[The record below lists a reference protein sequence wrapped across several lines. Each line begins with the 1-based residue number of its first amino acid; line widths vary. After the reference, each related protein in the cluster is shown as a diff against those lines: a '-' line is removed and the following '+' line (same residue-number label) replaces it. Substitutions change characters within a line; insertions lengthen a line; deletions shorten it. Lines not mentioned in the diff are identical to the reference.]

1 MLLANQVAIVTGSS
15 RGIGAATAIKLAEE
29 GADVVVNYNSDKE
42 SAEAT
47 AKKIR
52 DLGRKALVIQ
62 GNVAEMDDAKNL
74 IKSTLKEFD
83 KIDILVN
90 NAGITKDGLLL
101 RMKEKDFSDVINVNL
116 KGTFNCTKQVIR
128 YMMKQRHGKI
138 VNLSSVVGLMGNA
151 GQANYSASKAGVVGF
166 TKSVAKEVAKRG
178 INVNAVA
185 PGYIDTDMTE
195 ELPDQ
200 VKEEMLKNIPLE
212 RFGQTED
219 VANVIMF
226 LVSPLADYVNG
237 QTINIDGG
245 MLMWKGVKN
254 DGRSIW

>member
-1 MLLANQVAIVTGSS
+1 MLLKDQVAVVTGSS

-29 GADVVVNYNSDKE
+29 GADVVVNYNNDKE
-42 SAEAT
+42 SAEET
-47 AKKIR
+47 AQKIR
-52 DLGRKALVIQ
+52 DLGRQALVIQ

-74 IKSTLKEFD
+74 IKATVKEFD

-101 RMKEKDFSDVINVNL
+101 RMKEKDFNDVINVNL
-116 KGTFNCTKQVIR
+116 QGTFNCTKQAIR
-128 YMMKQRHGKI
+128 YMMKQHHGKI

-151 GQANYSASKAGVVGF
+151 GQANYSASKAGIVGF
-166 TKSVAKEVAKRG
+166 TKSVAREVSKRG

-185 PGYIDTDMTE
+185 PGYINTDMTE
-195 ELPDQ
+195 ELPAK
-200 VKEEMLKNIPLE
+200 VKEDMLKNIPLD
-212 RFGQTED
+212 RFGEVED

-226 LVSPLADYVNG
+226 LVSPLANYVNG

-245 MLMWKGVKN
+245 MLM
-254 DGRSIW
+254 

>member
-1 MLLANQVAIVTGSS
+1 LLLKDKVAVVTGSS

-29 GADVVVNYNSDKE
+29 GADVVINYNSDEE
-42 SAEAT
+42 SAKET
-47 AKKIR
+47 ADKIR
-52 DLGRKALVIQ
+52 ELGRKALVIQ

-74 IKSTLKEFD
+74 IKSTIKEFD
-83 KIDILVN
+83 RIDILVN

-101 RMKEKDFSDVINVNL
+101 RMKEKDFGDVIDVNL
-116 KGTFNCTKQVIR
+116 KGTFNCTKQAIR
-128 YMMKQRHGKI
+128 YMMKQRSGKI

-166 TKSVAKEVAKRG
+166 TKSVAREVSKRG

-185 PGYIDTDMTE
+185 PGYINTDMTE
-195 ELPDQ
+195 ELPAK
-200 VKEEMLKNIPLE
+200 VKEDMLKNIPLD
-212 RFGQTED
+212 RFGEVED

-226 LVSPLADYVNG
+226 LVSPLANYVNG

-245 MLMWKGVKN
+245 MLM
-254 DGRSIW
+254 

>member
-1 MLLANQVAIVTGSS
+1 MLLKDKVAVVTGSS

-29 GADVVVNYNSDKE
+29 GADVVINYNSDEE
-42 SAEAT
+42 SAKET
-47 AKKIR
+47 AEKVR
-52 DLGRKALVIQ
+52 ELGRKALVIQ

-74 IKSTLKEFD
+74 IKSTIKEFD
-83 KIDILVN
+83 RIDILVN

-101 RMKEKDFSDVINVNL
+101 RMKEKDFGDVIDVNL
-116 KGTFNCTKQVIR
+116 KGTFNCTKQAIR
-128 YMMKQRHGKI
+128 YMMKQRSGKI

-166 TKSVAKEVAKRG
+166 TKSVAREVSKRG

-185 PGYIDTDMTE
+185 PGYINTDMTE
-195 ELPDQ
+195 ELPAK
-200 VKEEMLKNIPLE
+200 VKEDMLKNIPLD
-212 RFGQTED
+212 RFGEVED

-226 LVSPLADYVNG
+226 LVSPLANYVNG

-245 MLMWKGVKN
+245 MLM
-254 DGRSIW
+254 

>member
-1 MLLANQVAIVTGSS
+1 MLLKDQVAVVTGSS

-29 GADVVVNYNSDKE
+29 GADVVVNYNNDKD
-42 SAEAT
+42 SAEQT
-47 AKKIR
+47 AQKIR

-74 IKSTLKEFD
+74 IKSTVKEFD
-83 KIDILVN
+83 KIDILIN

-101 RMKEKDFSDVINVNL
+101 RMKEKDFNDVINVNL
-116 KGTFNCTKQVIR
+116 QGTFNCTKQAIR

-151 GQANYSASKAGVVGF
+151 GQSNYSASKAGIVGF
-166 TKSVAKEVAKRG
+166 TKSVAREVSKRG

-185 PGYIDTDMTE
+185 PGYINTDMTE
-195 ELPDQ
+195 ELPAK
-200 VKEEMLKNIPLE
+200 VKEDMLKNIPLD
-212 RFGQTED
+212 RFGEVED

-226 LVSPLADYVNG
+226 LVSPLANYVNG

-245 MLMWKGVKN
+245 MLM
-254 DGRSIW
+254 

>member
-1 MLLANQVAIVTGSS
+1 MLKDKVAVVTGSS

-29 GADVVVNYNSDKE
+29 GANVVINYNSDEE
-42 SAEAT
+42 SAKDT
-47 AKKIR
+47 AEKVR
-52 DLGRKALVIQ
+52 ELGRKALVIQ

-74 IKSTLKEFD
+74 IKSTIKEFD
-83 KIDILVN
+83 RIDILVN

-101 RMKEKDFSDVINVNL
+101 RMKEKDFGDVIDVNL
-116 KGTFNCTKQVIR
+116 KGTFNCTKQAIR
-128 YMMKQRHGKI
+128 YMMKQRSGKI

-166 TKSVAKEVAKRG
+166 TKSVAREVSKRG

-185 PGYIDTDMTE
+185 PGYINTDMTE
-195 ELPDQ
+195 ELPAK
-200 VKEEMLKNIPLE
+200 VKEDMLKNIPLD
-212 RFGQTED
+212 RFGEVED

-226 LVSPLADYVNG
+226 LVSPLANYVNG

-245 MLMWKGVKN
+245 MLM
-254 DGRSIW
+254 

>member
-1 MLLANQVAIVTGSS
+1 LLLKDQVAVVTGSS

-29 GADVVVNYNSDKE
+29 GADVVVNYNNDKE
-42 SAEAT
+42 SAEET
-47 AKKIR
+47 AQKIR
-52 DLGRKALVIQ
+52 DLGRQALVIQ

-74 IKSTLKEFD
+74 IKATVKEFD

-101 RMKEKDFSDVINVNL
+101 RMKEKDFNDVINVNL
-116 KGTFNCTKQVIR
+116 QGTFNCTKQAIR
-128 YMMKQRHGKI
+128 YMMKQHHGKI

-151 GQANYSASKAGVVGF
+151 GQANYSASKAGIVGF
-166 TKSVAKEVAKRG
+166 TKSVAREVSKRG

-185 PGYIDTDMTE
+185 PGYINTDMTE
-195 ELPDQ
+195 ELPAK
-200 VKEEMLKNIPLE
+200 VKEDMLKNIPLD
-212 RFGQTED
+212 RFGEVED

-226 LVSPLADYVNG
+226 LVSPLANYVNG

-245 MLMWKGVKN
+245 MLM
-254 DGRSIW
+254 

>member
-1 MLLANQVAIVTGSS
+1 LLLKDQVAVVTGSS

-29 GADVVVNYNSDKE
+29 GADVVVNYNNDKE
-42 SAEAT
+42 SAEET
-47 AKKIR
+47 AQKIR

-74 IKSTLKEFD
+74 IKSTVKEFD

-101 RMKEKDFSDVINVNL
+101 RMKEKDFNDVINVNL
-116 KGTFNCTKQVIR
+116 QGTFNCTKQAIR

-151 GQANYSASKAGVVGF
+151 GQANYSASKAGIVGF
-166 TKSVAKEVAKRG
+166 TKSVAREVSKRG

-185 PGYIDTDMTE
+185 PGYINTDMTE
-195 ELPDQ
+195 ELPAK
-200 VKEEMLKNIPLE
+200 VKEDMLKNIPLD
-212 RFGQTED
+212 RFGEVED

-226 LVSPLADYVNG
+226 LVSPLANYVNG

-245 MLMWKGVKN
+245 MLM
-254 DGRSIW
+254 